1 MNFTELIFVLTNF
14 IVINVRL
21 TKFYELYI
29 IMIHHSYI
37 KIIYNKIIFMKNQ
50 NLKEKIDEIFKKDER
65 FWDSER
71 EVLLR
76 NTISDYAEKFDEKF
90 LKMLLLDETAK
101 EHFFRKV
108 GKIIVFDK
116 EKFLAYINNK
126 DFLENS
132 YTKFTQ
138 NIGLTDKGQFL
149 KSAGKVVLHWPYK
162 DCILE
167 GGQTK
172 EDTKRNE
179 IFFNEILEKDEIDV
193 LLKPKVFSKFEKFS
207 LKNKKVKGEKFE
219 KWTRDENGTI
229 KNNLIVKGNNLIVLH
244 SLKEEF
250 AGKVKLI
257 YIDPPYNTGND
268 GFKYNDNFNH
278 SSWLT
283 FMKNR
288 LEVARDLLADDGV
301 IFMQIDNSP
310 SNTKESSELG
320 YLLVLMD
327 EIFGRKNYVS
337 SLIWMK
343 KGNASNTESNIGTIT
358 ENILMYSKNFDSLSF
373 NLQDYK
379 RNYKHEDDKQ
389 NYNLEQPLKTNRG
402 TYKRMTMLYGIK
414 TDEGVFYPPKNK
426 RWTIGEDVAKKYVS
440 ENKYEI
446 IDGKFYIKKYPENYK
461 KGEFKLYNNLLLKH
475 GSLKSAKN
483 ELSGLGFN
491 REEFDSPKPEIL
503 IQRILEMATK
513 ENDLVLDF
521 FAGSGTSGAVAHKMG
536 RQYILVE
543 QMDYIKDLPEAR
555 IRKVIEGEQGGISK
569 AVNWKG
575 GGEFV
580 YMEMKEF
587 NQEFLTAIKKARSK
601 EELKKIYDDIQE
613 KAFLSY
619 RFTDE
624 RFKAKILEF
633 DELDLNEQKQILAE
647 ILDKNLLYL
656 SYSEMEDAKFKISK
670 KDIKVNDNFY
680 GKE

>member
-1 MNFTELIFVLTNF
+1 
-14 IVINVRL
+14 
-21 TKFYELYI
+21 
-29 IMIHHSYI
+29 
-37 KIIYNKIIFMKNQ
+37 MKNKK
-50 NLKEKIDEIFKKDER
+50 LKEKIEKILKTDER
-65 FWDSER
+65 FWDKER
-71 EVLLR
+71 EVFLR
-76 NTISDYAEKFDEKF
+76 NTISDYAEKFDEKL
-90 LKMLLLDETAK
+90 LKMLLSNKEIK
-101 EHFFRKV
+101 EHFFKKI

-116 EKFLAYINNK
+116 DKFLAYINNK

-138 NIGLTDKGQFL
+138 NIGLTEEDQFL
-149 KSAGKVVLHWPYK
+149 KSSGKVVLNWPYK

-172 EDTKRNE
+172 EDQKRNE
-179 IFFNEILEKDEIDV
+179 IFFNEVLEKDEIDV

-207 LKNKKVKGEKFE
+207 LKNKKTKGEKLE
-219 KWTRDENGTI
+219 KFARDENGTI
-229 KNNLIVKGNNLIVLH
+229 KDNLIVKGNNLIVLH

-288 LEVARDLLADDGV
+288 LKVAKELLADDGI
-301 IFMQIDNSP
+301 IFVQIDNSP

-327 EIFGRKNYVS
+327 EIFSRRNYIS

-379 RNYKHEDDKQ
+379 RNYKYEDNKQ
-389 NYNLEQPLKTNRG
+389 NYNLEQPLKTNSG

-414 TDEGVFYPPKNK
+414 TDEGIFYPPKNK

-440 ENKYEI
+440 ENKYKI
-446 IDGKFYIKKYPENYK
+446 VDGKFYIKKYSENYK

-483 ELSGLGFN
+483 ELSELGFN

-503 IQRILEMATK
+503 IQRILKIATK
-513 ENDLVLDF
+513 ENDIVLDF

-536 RQYILVE
+536 RRYILVE

-555 IRKVIEGEQGGISK
+555 LKKVIEGEQGGISK
-569 AVNWKG
+569 AVDWKG

-587 NQEFLTAIKKARSK
+587 NQEFLFAIKKAKSK
-601 EELKKIYDDIQE
+601 EELKKIYKDIKE

-619 RFTDE
+619 RFTDK
-624 RFKAKILEF
+624 RFKSKISEF
-633 DELDLNEQKQILAE
+633 DNFDLNEQKQVLAE

-670 KDIKVNDNFY
+670 KDIEVNKSFY
-680 GKE
+680 GE